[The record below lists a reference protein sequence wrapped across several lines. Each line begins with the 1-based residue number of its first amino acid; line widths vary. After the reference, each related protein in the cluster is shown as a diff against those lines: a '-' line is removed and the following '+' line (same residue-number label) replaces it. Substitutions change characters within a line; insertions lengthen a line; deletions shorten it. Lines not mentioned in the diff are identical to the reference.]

1 VPRLLLVCVVALT
14 VYGCGEG
21 TVSNDD
27 EVSRRAAEQA
37 VERFF
42 VDIHAH
48 REAAACARLPGP
60 QRGGLARLS
69 AGRGGPRSCEGAL
82 RTVREFAPARA
93 SGALSF
99 SHDIGFRSSLPHRSK
114 TAVDDVSIA
123 GRELGSIG
131 LRRTGNSWRVVVVCD
146 CP

>member
-1 VPRLLLVCVVALT
+1 VPRLLPVCVAALA
-14 VYGCGEG
+14 VCGCGEG

-27 EVSRRAAEQA
+27 DVSRRAAEQA

-60 QRGGLARLS
+60 QQGGLARLS
-69 AGRGGPRSCEGAL
+69 AARGGPRTCEGAL
-82 RTVREFAPARA
+82 RTVREFAPARTT
-93 SGALSF
+93 GALSF
-99 SHDIGFRSSLPHRSK
+99 RHDIGFRSALPHRS
-114 TAVDDVSIA
+114 TSAVDNVSA
-123 GRELGSIG
+123 GGRELGSIG